1 MIVDVFFQPA
11 MSKPDTYYVF
21 NHLEIEVTYR
31 SGKDQLWA
39 GNLGADTGRILSEY
53 LTLGG

>member
-1 MIVDVFFQPA
+1 MFFFQPA